1 MDEDQVDVVA
11 DATGSASTVGTNN
24 DARLALLASINDGL
38 DAQRGEDYVDIVD
51 IDSGATAPF
60 NGATKTP
67 EQVEA
72 DAAADDAAAQTA
84 RAAAEAG
91 DQEEGP
97 ETQLITRVVNGKQ
110 VTKTL
115 EQWLA
120 TATKVEAADA
130 YLAQAK
136 QSARTEQPAP
146 PSPEDV
152 ARLRD
157 EEDLRIARAIQMG
170 TEEEALAGI
179 RALRQQTPSTD
190 EITDRVA
197 AKVNSQLLRDK
208 ALEKFKSDF
217 ADVWEDPLLRSLA
230 VARDNELRDPA
241 HPEHIFDYSERYA
254 AVGKELRG
262 WVEAQAQKM
271 GFQPTAAAPQTS
283 TKPPVDRLAR
293 KQAIP
298 QVPRTASTR
307 PAAPEPDDPELTH
320 SQVIEQMR
328 DARGGPAWMRGMNV
342 K

>member
-1 MDEDQVDVVA
+1 MDDDQVEVTA

-38 DAQRGEDYVDIVD
+38 DAQRGKDYVDIVD
-51 IDSGATAPF
+51 IDAGATAPF

-190 EITDRVA
+190 EIPEKVA
-197 AKVNSQLLRDK
+197 AKVK
-208 ALEKFKSDF
+208 
-217 ADVWEDPLLRSLA
+217 
-230 VARDNELRDPA
+230 
-241 HPEHIFDYSERYA
+241 
-254 AVGKELRG
+254 G
-262 WVEAQAQKM
+262 
-271 GFQPTAAAPQTS
+271 
-283 TKPPVDRLAR
+283 
-293 KQAIP
+293 
-298 QVPRTASTR
+298 
-307 PAAPEPDDPELTH
+307 
-320 SQVIEQMR
+320 
-328 DARGGPAWMRGMNV
+328 
-342 K
+342 